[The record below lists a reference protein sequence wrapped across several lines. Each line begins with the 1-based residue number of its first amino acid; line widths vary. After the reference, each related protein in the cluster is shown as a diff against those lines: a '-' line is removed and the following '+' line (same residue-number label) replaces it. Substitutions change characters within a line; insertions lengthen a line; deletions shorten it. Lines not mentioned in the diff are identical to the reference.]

1 MERIS
6 ARRISEG
13 ALIVMLVAFAGV
25 FGKYL
30 SIRHAGGT
38 SLKLAEIAPY
48 ITAALLAAMGTWA
61 AVLAYFAARYR
72 ITIAVVAGTLVALLI
87 FKLAVLG

>member
-1 MERIS
+1 MERVS
-6 ARRISEG
+6 ARRVSEA
-13 ALIVMLVAFAGV
+13 ALIVMLVAFAAL

-30 SIRHAGGT
+30 SIRHARGT

-48 ITAALLAAMGTWA
+48 LTAALLAALGTWA

-72 ITIAVVAGTLVALLI
+72 VTTGVVAGTLVALLI
-87 FKLAVLG
+87 YKLAVLG